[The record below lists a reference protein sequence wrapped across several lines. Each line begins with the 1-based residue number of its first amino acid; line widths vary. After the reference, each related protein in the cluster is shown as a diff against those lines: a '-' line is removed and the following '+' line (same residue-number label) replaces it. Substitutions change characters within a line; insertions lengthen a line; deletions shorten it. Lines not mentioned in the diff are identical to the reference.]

1 MGGETNHWENHQILL
16 LTSTTESKMPDS
28 DWISTELKSRHSCFL
43 VSVWFRHLCT
53 ACSPP
58 WWILEITTPKRKQP
72 VKVTTNCISAGFHL
86 WVRLLTGSH
95 HHLCIWLEALCVFS
109 RTHIPPTPLQFTSQ
123 ARKAVHYMIRPGPL
137 GKEINILRH
146 KRKISR

>member
-53 ACSPP
+53 ACSQP

-109 RTHIPPTPLQFTSQ
+109 RTHIPPNTPTIYKPSQ
-123 ARKAVHYMIRPGPL
+123 KGCALHDKAWPFGQGDKYP
-137 GKEINILRH
+137 KT
-146 KRKISR
+146 